1 MKYIIPQDK
10 LDKVIF
16 KYLDLNLHGLVKTN
30 AHNYHGIIIGYPNQ
44 SLGIFGWNSD
54 NNVLYIFAGT
64 IQEIASNFGLDTYTY
79 NVESAI
85 GKWVSDKFKLPV
97 DKTQVR
103 YTIEPFFPER

>member
-10 LDKVIF
+10 LDKVIS
-16 KYLDLNLHGLVKTN
+16 KYLDLNLSGLVKN
-30 AHNYHGIIIGYPNQ
+30 RAYHYYGIILGFPNQ
-44 SLGIFGWNSD
+44 SLGLFGFNAD

-79 NVESAI
+79 NIESAV

-97 DKTQVR
+97 NKTQIR
-103 YTIEPFFPER
+103 YTIEPFFPQK

>member
-16 KYLDLNLHGLVKTN
+16 KYLDLNLYGLVKTN

-64 IQEIASNFGLDTYTY
+64 IQEIASNFGL
-79 NVESAI
+79 ESHNI
-85 GKWVSDKFKLPV
+85 ESSVGKWVSNEFQLEV
-97 DKTQVR
+97 DKTQIR

>member
-16 KYLDLNLHGLVKTN
+16 KYLDLNLYGLVKTN

-64 IQEIASNFGLDTYTY
+64 IQEIASNFGLEWY
-79 NVESAI
+79 NIESAI

-97 DKTQVR
+97 DKTQIR